1 MLESVHGGV
10 KGRVVDQDGE
20 ILPEAAIK
28 VIVETKVKL
37 TLYFLDSNRKRSPCL
52 IIFVSTSKLIVLIVM
67 LKLFRLLA

>member
-28 VIVETKVKL
+28 VIVEIKDRVMPYL
-37 TLYFLDSNRKRSPCL
+37 LGSNRSRSPEKN
-52 IIFVSTSKLIVLIVM
+52 VQ
-67 LKLFRLLA
+67 